1 MRAAVK
7 RSVSGPGA
15 VFEEFGGEE
24 MFTDSSKD
32 SGNSSIFMIAV
43 DVNSRFVVLTFRE
56 RKIILWRG
64 RQDAERK
71 IVFPPLYLG
80 SEVVSQINR
89 TTSFMPSS

>member
-56 RKIILWRG
+56 RKIQSKVHSVRIIPI
-64 RQDAERK
+64 
-71 IVFPPLYLG
+71 IVTNYSNFEWHFVLHGDIQFSDNTL
-80 SEVVSQINR
+80 
-89 TTSFMPSS
+89 